1 MNPDYYAL
9 VEMVFVLAVVL
20 GWGFW
25 ELYKLKKDK

>member
-1 MNPDYYAL
+1 MSPDYFAL
-9 VEMVFVLAVVL
+9 VELGFVLFVVL

>member
-1 MNPDYYAL
+1 MNPNYYGLIEMGFIL
-9 VEMVFVLAVVL
+9 VVVL